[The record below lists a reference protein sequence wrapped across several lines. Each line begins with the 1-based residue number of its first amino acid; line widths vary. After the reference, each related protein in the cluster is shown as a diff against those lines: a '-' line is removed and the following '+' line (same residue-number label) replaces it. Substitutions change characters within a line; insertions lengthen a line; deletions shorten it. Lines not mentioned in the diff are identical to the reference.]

1 MRRGG
6 FRQDYTGSG
15 RYSPESFF
23 DALREV
29 WLAPGRF
36 FRELDPGG
44 GYIRPALFVSA
55 VLYLNIILEAALSAI
70 WNGDFQYSLIYAPLV
85 GLVVAVVLGPLLVA
99 GLAALVL
106 IVMDGAPS
114 GTKFGPVFRALG
126 YVSGIGIVIWI
137 PFGPFL
143 AIPYGAVV
151 ATVAV
156 KETLG
161 VGWRRAA
168 AATLVPLG
176 AILLIMVL
184 LTGATETYELLRSPA
199 GG

>member
-6 FRQDYTGSG
+6 FRPDYGGAG
-15 RYSPESFF
+15 RYSPEGFW
-23 DALREV
+23 DALRGV

-36 FRELDPGG
+36 FRELDPDG
-44 GYIRPALFVSA
+44 GYVRPALFVSI
-55 VLYLNIILEAALSAI
+55 VLYLNIILEAALSAA
-70 WNGDFQYSLIYAPLV
+70 WNLDFQYSLIYAPLV

-106 IVMDGAPS
+106 VVMDGAPS
-114 GTKFGPVFRALG
+114 GTKFGPMFRALG
-126 YVSGIGIVIWI
+126 YVSGIGVVIWV

-143 AIPYGAVV
+143 AVPYGAIV

-161 VGWRRAA
+161 VSWNRAA
-168 AATLVPLG
+168 TATLIPLG
-176 AILLIMVL
+176 AVLLIMLL
-184 LTGATETYELLRSPA
+184 LTGAADTYELLRSPA

>member
-1 MRRGG
+1 MRRGS
-6 FRQDYTGSG
+6 FRQDYASSG
-15 RYSPESFF
+15 RYSRESFF

-70 WNGDFQYSLIYAPLV
+70 WNVDFQYSLIYAPLV

-106 IVMDGAPS
+106 VVMDGAPS

-161 VGWRRAA
+161 VGWSRAA
-168 AATLVPLG
+168 TATLVPLG
-176 AILLIMVL
+176 AILLIMLL

>member
-6 FRQDYTGSG
+6 FRPDYGGAG
-15 RYSPESFF
+15 RYSPEGFWG
-23 DALREV
+23 ALRGV

-36 FRELDPGG
+36 FRELDPSG
-44 GYIRPALFVSA
+44 GYVRPALFVSI
-55 VLYLNIILEAALSAI
+55 VLYLNIILEAALSAA
-70 WNGDFQYSLIYAPLV
+70 WNLDFQYSLIYAPLV

-106 IVMDGAPS
+106 VVMDGAPS
-114 GTKFGPVFRALG
+114 GTKFGPMFRALG
-126 YVSGIGIVIWI
+126 YVSGIGVVIWV

-143 AIPYGAVV
+143 AIPYGAIV

-161 VGWRRAA
+161 VSWNRAA
-168 AATLVPLG
+168 TATLIPLG
-176 AILLIMVL
+176 AVLLIMLL
-184 LTGATETYELLRSPA
+184 LTGAADTYELLRSPA

>member
-6 FRQDYTGSG
+6 FRPDYGGAG
-15 RYSPESFF
+15 RYSSEGFW
-23 DALREV
+23 DALRGV

-44 GYIRPALFVSA
+44 GYVRPALFVSI
-55 VLYLNIILEAALSAI
+55 VLYLNIILEAALSAA
-70 WNGDFQYSLIYAPLV
+70 WNLDFQYSLIYAPLV

-106 IVMDGAPS
+106 VVMDGAPS
-114 GTKFGPVFRALG
+114 GTKFGPMFRALG
-126 YVSGIGIVIWI
+126 YVSGIGVVIWV

-143 AIPYGAVV
+143 AIPYGAIV

-161 VGWRRAA
+161 VSWNRAA
-168 AATLVPLG
+168 TATLIPLG
-176 AILLIMVL
+176 AVLLIMLL
-184 LTGATETYELLRSPA
+184 LTGAADTYELLRSPA

>member
-1 MRRGG
+1 
-6 FRQDYTGSG
+6 
-15 RYSPESFF
+15 
-23 DALREV
+23 
-29 WLAPGRF
+29 
-36 FRELDPGG
+36 
-44 GYIRPALFVSA
+44 
-55 VLYLNIILEAALSAI
+55 
-70 WNGDFQYSLIYAPLV
+70 
-85 GLVVAVVLGPLLVA
+85 
-99 GLAALVL
+99 
-106 IVMDGAPS
+106 
-114 GTKFGPVFRALG
+114 VFRALG

-161 VGWRRAA
+161 VGWSRAA

-176 AILLIMVL
+176 AILLIMLL